1 MSELT
6 FIQINASSDLSQH
19 KPLLRQALP
28 VHKQLRAHFSDDFDV
43 YFALLTN
50 VLSSN
55 AKLILA
61 LNNNKVVGLSL
72 YRIHYNTYQNKLM
85 YIEDLVVDETQ
96 RGLSVGQQLLALCEK
111 IGKQQNC
118 DYISLDSGTHRARA
132 HKFYFLQG
140 FEIGSYHFNKKLD

>member
-6 FIQINASSDLSQH
+6 FIQINAASDLAQH

-43 YFALLTN
+43 YFNLLN
-50 VLSSN
+50 DVLGSN

-61 LNNNKVVGLSL
+61 LKDNKVVGINL

-85 YIEDLVVDETQ
+85 FIEDLVVDETQ
-96 RGLSVGQQLLALCEK
+96 RGLRVGQQLLELSDK
-111 IGKQQNC
+111 IAKQQGC
-118 DYISLDSGTHRARA
+118 DYVSLDSGTHRARA

-140 FEIGSYHFNKKLD
+140 FEIGSYHFNKKL